1 MTPMIEERKQGAHG
15 AYDDGSWLVLG
26 HYCTACGCWISKQ
39 ARGEHKTVD
48 LSPRLWIYTN
58 YDCNLACA
66 YCLASSS
73 PLAER
78 RAMPLTQ
85 YSRLLGEAQQL
96 GIDELFLT
104 GGEPFLLPHI
114 FEMIALGTRSFQTTV
129 LSNAMLIKGRRL
141 EQLRAVS
148 HSRLAVQVSLDDDQP
163 GLHDAYRGEGAWE
176 QAVSGI
182 RALQSIGV
190 RVRIATTVTAALEP
204 RLDDVREFVRESLG
218 IPETD
223 HVIRPVLKRGFADEG
238 LEVHKRTL
246 TPELT
251 VDSRGVYW
259 HPAGTDA
266 DLLVTTDTGSL
277 RLALEEVAR
286 VLAARAG
293 IDEIQ
298 PFR

>member
-1 MTPMIEERKQGAHG
+1 MTEDRQPEAQR

-26 HYCTACGCWISKQ
+26 HYCTACGHWVSRQ
-39 ARGEHKTVD
+39 SLAEHQTVE

-78 RAMPLTQ
+78 RAIPLEH
-85 YSRLLGEAQQL
+85 YAKLLREAQQL
-96 GIDELFLT
+96 GIDEVYLT
-104 GGEPFLLPHI
+104 GGEPLLLPDI
-114 FEMIALGTRSFQTTV
+114 FEMIALATEGFQTTL
-129 LSNAMLIKGRRL
+129 LSNAMLVKGRRL
-141 EQLRAVS
+141 ERLRDVN
-148 HSRLAVQVSLDDDQP
+148 HPRLAVQVSLDDDQP

-190 RVRIATTVTAALEP
+190 RVRVATTVTPALEA
-204 RLDDVREFVRESLG
+204 RLDQVREFVRERLG
-218 IPETD
+218 IPERD
-223 HVIRPVLKRGFADEG
+223 HIVRPILKRGFADEG
-238 LEVHKRTL
+238 LVVHKRTL

-266 DLLVTTDTGSL
+266 DLLVTTDTSSL
-277 RLALEEVAR
+277 RPALEEIAHLV
-286 VLAARAG
+286 AARAG
-293 IDEIQ
+293 AGELQ